1 MRHST
6 FKLPSVF
13 GNLFTT
19 NWPLGPSLSPIPPEF
34 KSSKLRGE
42 FQYFCFVLFCFFSH
56 CIIYIYMLGFGNLG
70 SVYNYHY
77 LGKAP
82 GSDRFEFEFGGHA
95 EV

>member
-1 MRHST
+1 
-6 FKLPSVF
+6 
-13 GNLFTT
+13 
-19 NWPLGPSLSPIPPEF
+19 
-34 KSSKLRGE
+34 
-42 FQYFCFVLFCFFSH
+42 
-56 CIIYIYMLGFGNLG
+56 MLGFGNLG